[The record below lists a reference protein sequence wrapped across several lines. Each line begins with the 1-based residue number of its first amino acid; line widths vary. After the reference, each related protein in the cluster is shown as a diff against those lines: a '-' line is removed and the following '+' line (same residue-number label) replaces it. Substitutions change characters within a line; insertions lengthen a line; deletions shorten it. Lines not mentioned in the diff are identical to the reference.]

1 MAQRKTIN
9 VQEVKDW
16 ANQQFES
23 TIRWNKETNE
33 YEEVDAAWREGVQTM
48 LENILMSTDNYKG
61 FRYLREDEV
70 PEKALPGIR
79 ETESG
84 FGKSI
89 EELEDIQFGRFE
101 NTDRTRVRYF

>member
-1 MAQRKTIN
+1 MTRKTIN
-9 VQEVKDW
+9 VEEVKDW
-16 ANQQFES
+16 ANQQLEATDS
-23 TIRWNKETNE
+23 
-33 YEEVDAAWREGVQTM
+33 VDCAWRQGVMTM

-61 FRYLREDEV
+61 FRYLSLDEV
-70 PEKALPGIR
+70 PAGRMPGIR

-89 EELEDIQFGRFE
+89 EELEEIQFGKFK

>member
-1 MAQRKTIN
+1 MTRKTIN
-9 VQEVKDW
+9 VEEVKDW

-23 TIRWNKETNE
+23 TVRWNAETNE
-33 YEEVDAAWREGVQTM
+33 YVEVDAAWREGVQTM

-89 EELEDIQFGRFE
+89 EELEEIQFGKFK